1 MPSIGDALNDLRA
14 AFPRDQIR
22 EETVRV
28 YAREL
33 ADLDPGDVE
42 AAVRALI
49 RTSQFFPRVSE
60 IREAAAALRLALPSE
75 ADALRQVEARTEW
88 ARLPE
93 QHRGDPPAIHPV
105 VKDALDLVGGAHAF
119 RSSDQPSVLRGQFLR
134 LFRGLRQDAIREAAL
149 GDISAALPPGR
160 AVRAIEAG
168 AP

>member
-93 QHRGDPPAIHPV
+93 QHRGD
-105 VKDALDLVGGAHAF
+105 
-119 RSSDQPSVLRGQFLR
+119 QPSVLRGQFLR